1 VITAIA
7 DQTNLLALNAAIEAA
22 RAGEQGRGFA
32 VVADEVRQLAG
43 KVQLATRDIALVIQ
57 GILQISASLSGSSDD
72 CAQIADA
79 AKTEAEQMLGQV
91 SQINQRLTSLKG
103 LMAQTATAAEEQTS
117 VSATLARSVSSLSAA
132 AEENSTAISEVA
144 HNTQSL
150 LGLANELGLTVGQ
163 FKV

>member
-1 VITAIA
+1 
-7 DQTNLLALNAAIEAA
+7 
-22 RAGEQGRGFA
+22 
-32 VVADEVRQLAG
+32 
-43 KVQLATRDIALVIQ
+43 
-57 GILQISASLSGSSDD
+57 
-72 CAQIADA
+72 
-79 AKTEAEQMLGQV
+79 MLGQV
-91 SQINQRLTSLKG
+91 SQINERLQSLKG